1 MTKKNLL
8 AVAGM
13 ALGCGLGAWFI
24 GRHVISH
31 DGWEAIAKQT
41 SSTGPSPMLKPL
53 TKEMS
58 QKQAPATPAH
68 EKAFLEEQLKTKPG
82 HPPILLRLAELEKNE
97 GKLADA
103 KKHLEEAIKSDPSLI
118 DARLELSLVSYQLGD
133 ADEAEKQNLAVLK
146 LDARQP
152 DALYNMGAI
161 CANKNR
167 LVEARQYWTDA
178 VKYGADTESGKNA
191 ASALTKIR

>member
-1 MTKKNLL
+1 MTQKNIL
-8 AVAGM
+8 AVAGV
-13 ALGCGLGAWFI
+13 ALGCGVGAWFI

-31 DGWEAIAKQT
+31 DPSEAVAK
-41 SSTGPSPMLKPL
+41 PSPNNGSSPALKPL

-103 KKHLEEAIKSDPSLI
+103 RKHLEEAIKSDPSLI
-118 DARLELSLVSYQLGD
+118 DARLELSLVAYQLND
-133 ADEAEKQNLAVLK
+133 PDEAERQNLAVLK
-146 LDARQP
+146 IDARQP

-161 CANKNR
+161 CANRNR
-167 LVEARQYWTDA
+167 LVEARQYWGDA
-178 VKYGADTESGKNA
+178 VKYGPDTESGKNA
-191 ASALTKIR
+191 ATALTKIR